1 MERRKVLNGTFEVGL
16 RLLAIL
22 TTCKKAMTVERM
34 TIYSYFT
41 LYLSD
46 YHSEETNIHPAI
58 PNRNASYLNSKDVIM
73 AALEMLLKKGLIESN
88 VKSMSLK
95 FQATELGNLL
105 YRQMDGAYKD
115 KLVESIKRTHS
126 LMKGKTDRSLNDYVY
141 NNMAQWGSEFEYES
155 VLKEMGYAE

>member
-1 MERRKVLNGTFEVGL
+1 MERRKVLNGTFEVAL
-16 RLLAIL
+16 RLLGIL

-46 YHSEETNIHPAI
+46 YHSEEENIHPAI
-58 PNRNASYLNSKDVIM
+58 PYRNASYLNSKDVIM

-88 VKSMSLK
+88 VKSMSLR

-105 YRQMDGAYKD
+105 YGQMGGSYKN

-126 LMKGKTDRSLNDYVY
+126 LMKGKTDRNLNDYVY
-141 NNMAQWGSEFEYES
+141 NNMTQWGSECE
-155 VLKEMGYAE
+155 